1 MSAASA
7 AVASTK
13 VVNGGGGEDS
23 GPWNTVGVPMGSPY
37 NDPTIYFQYHHSN
50 ADMMSHVPADTF
62 DNAAASWAIAAYGVA
77 ALEDLLP
84 R

>member
-1 MSAASA
+1 
-7 AVASTK
+7 
-13 VVNGGGGEDS
+13 
-23 GPWNTVGVPMGSPY
+23 MGSPY